1 MNDATKQD
9 IILKNRKDLDITGVK
24 KVYSLDENVFLLETT
39 LGKMKVGGTDLEMVQ
54 LDIERGTLIIKGNIS
69 LIEYSD
75 NIKTKKD
82 HSSFVAKL
90 FK

>member
-1 MNDATKQD
+1 MNDASKQD
-9 IILKNRKDLDITGVK
+9 LILRNRKDLDITGVK
-24 KVYSLDENVFLLETT
+24 KVFSLDEHQFLLETT

-54 LDIERGTLIIKGNIS
+54 LDIEKGILVIKGNIS
-69 LIEYSD
+69 LLEYSD

-82 HSSFVAKL
+82 QSSFISKL